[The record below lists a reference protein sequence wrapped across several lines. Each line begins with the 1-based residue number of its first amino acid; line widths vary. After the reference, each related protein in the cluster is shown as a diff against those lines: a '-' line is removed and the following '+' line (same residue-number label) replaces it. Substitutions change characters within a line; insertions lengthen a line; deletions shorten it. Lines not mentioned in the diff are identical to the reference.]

1 MTDRLKYEK
10 LDDIGVV
17 GQQEPKSAGSRK
29 YHRRKTGEIFRKARA
44 AAQSSSVK
52 SRYSKRSA

>member
-1 MTDRLKYEK
+1 MTDRIKYEK

-17 GQQEPKSAGSRK
+17 GQQEQKSAGSRK

-44 AAQSSSVK
+44 AAKSGSVK
-52 SRYSKRSA
+52 RRHSKSLA